1 MAAAVQNSAVVVCF
15 LTQQYQDSKNCKDEF
30 KYARKKDKPIIPC
43 LINPGWKPD
52 GWLDMGVADLLYINF
67 KTTVN
72 ASDESKC
79 KELLSKIK
87 QTVKI
92 EDIQLGMWVAFLHFF
107 LTIAT
112 RKTSDRH
119 SLIMML

>member
-30 KYARKKDKPIIPC
+30 KYARKKNKPIIPC

-67 KTTVN
+67 KTTAKAN
-72 ASDESKC
+72 FESKC
-79 KELLSKIK
+79 EELLSKIK
-87 QTVKI
+87 QMVKI
-92 EDIQLGMWVAFLHFF
+92 QDIQLGKCIVFPFF
-107 LTIAT
+107 
-112 RKTSDRH
+112 SDYGEKN
-119 SLIMML
+119 L